1 MPSLERIWIK
11 RAHRGPMDPASTATL
26 VAGRGVLGSADQ
38 GGQRQVTILSKE
50 RWAQV
55 RPALGITVD
64 PSARRANLLVS
75 GIDLEESTGRTLLV
89 GACRLL
95 IRGETRPCSRM
106 DEACAGLQRALDS
119 HWGGGA
125 YAEVVDGGEIAVGDE
140 VRWEERVLPFQPPPL
155 P

>member
-38 GGQRQVTILSKE
+38 GGQRQVTLITAE

-55 RPALGITVD
+55 RATLGIRVD

-75 GIDLEESTGRTLLV
+75 GIDLEQSTGRTLLV

-95 IRGETRPCSRM
+95 IGGETTPCSRM
-106 DEACAGLQRALDS
+106 DEACAGLQRALEP

-125 YAEVVDGGEIAVGDE
+125 YAEVVDGGGIAVGDD
-140 VRWEERVLPFQPPPL
+140 VRWE
-155 P
+155 

>member
-38 GGQRQVTILSKE
+38 GGQRQVTLITAE

-55 RPALGITVD
+55 RATLGIRVE

-75 GIDLEESTGRTLLV
+75 GIDLEQSTGRTLLV

-95 IRGETRPCSRM
+95 IGGETTPCNRM
-106 DEACAGLQRALDS
+106 DEACAGLQRALEP

-125 YAEVVDGGEIAVGDE
+125 YAEVVDGGGIAVGDD
-140 VRWEERVLPFQPPPL
+140 VRWE
-155 P
+155 